1 MMTSLFTSATGMSAQ
16 QRQIDTVANN
26 LANVNTVGFKR
37 DRNHFQDLLYSV
49 EKTAGSASS
58 STTQNPTGIHTGHGV
73 KHVASEK
80 IFVQGNSKHTGVDL
94 DVAIEGDGFFQV
106 LRPNGSIS
114 YTRNGSW
121 SRDGAGRVV
130 TSDGYPLEPEIVI
143 PPEAT
148 KIMIG
153 EDGLFQVALG
163 EGAPPTQLGNIRL
176 ARFIN
181 PAGMEPI
188 GKNLFLSTSA
198 SGEANIA
205 DPGVDGTGRLNQ
217 GFLELSNVSVVDE
230 MVNMIV
236 AQRAYEVNSKSIQS
250 SDNML
255 QTAVNII
262 R

>member
-1 MMTSLFTSATGMSAQ
+1 MMTSLFTSATGMSGQ
-16 QRQIDTVANN
+16 QRQIDTISNN
-26 LANVNTVGFKR
+26 LANVNTVGFKK
-37 DRNHFQDLLYSV
+37 DRNHFQDLLYSI

-58 STTQNPTGIHTGHGV
+58 ATTQNPTGIHVGHGV
-73 KHVASEK
+73 KHVATEK
-80 IFVQGNSKHTGVDL
+80 IFSQGNTKHTGVDL
-94 DVAIEGDGFFQV
+94 DISIEGDGFFQV
-106 LRPNGSIS
+106 LRPNGAIS

-121 SRDGAGRVV
+121 SRDGTGRVV
-130 TSDGYPLEPEIVI
+130 TADGYPLEPEIVI

-153 EDGLFQVALG
+153 EDGLFQVILG
-163 EGAPPTQLGNIRL
+163 PGTPPTQLGNIRL
-176 ARFIN
+176 AKFIN
-181 PAGMEPI
+181 SAGLEPM
-188 GKNLFLSTSA
+188 GKNLYSATAA
-198 SGEANIA
+198 SGEASIV
-205 DPGVDGTGRLNQ
+205 DPGLDGTGTLSQ
-217 GFLELSNVSVVDE
+217 GFLELSNVNVVDE